1 MIFIVAPLLL
11 ILMLVAGALI
21 LPFLALGLIC
31 GGIWLLLRLF
41 LPTPTPA

>member
-1 MIFIVAPLLL
+1 M
-11 ILMLVAGALI
+11 I

-31 GGIWLLLRLF
+31 GGIYLLVRLF